1 MGRRGRG
8 GQHSG
13 CDWVEASSA
22 LCSTWQCCHHT
33 DRSIVGQMEVSR
45 EKDNS
50 DPKGKWFATCSIW
63 MKWGIMY
70 TMEYYSAI
78 KKNQILPF
86 AATWMNLEIVIL
98 SEVRQRKTNTMWYC
112 LYVESKKKMAQMN
125 LFTKQSQR
133 CRKQTWLPRE
143 KGEGR
148 DKLGVGDWCTLTI
161 TYKID
166 N

>member
-1 MGRRGRG
+1 MWLG
-8 GQHSG
+8 GSLFSSLLYLAMLPSHRQVYSG
-13 CDWVEASSA
+13 ADGGVKGERQ
-22 LCSTWQCCHHT
+22 L
-33 DRSIVGQMEVSR
+33 R
-45 EKDNS
+45 
-50 DPKGKWFATCSIW
+50 PKGKMVCRLSNMNEMGHHVYNGILLSHKKESDTAICSH
-63 MKWGIMY
+63 
-70 TMEYYSAI
+70 
-78 KKNQILPF
+78 L
-86 AATWMNLEIVIL
+86 MNLEIVIL